1 LSSTV
6 VKEFKVSMKS
16 EMRNLAALAWGLFLL
31 LTQLVADGA
40 FSAGLTT
47 AKSGM
52 LMTIRK

>member
-1 LSSTV
+1 
-6 VKEFKVSMKS
+6 MKS

-52 LMTIRK
+52 LMNNT